1 MYGGISEENGRPNY
15 LATLIAVKGFIDR
28 HLRFLLNSQLLP
40 RKDNPTATASV
51 DHLLDLPDAIR
62 LMRQASA
69 LMKECIARTFSLF
82 AMETAEARAATC
94 MAQVRA
100 LTSQLLTNKTRE
112 KIFTCEKN
120 IIIF

>member
-15 LATLIAVKGFIDR
+15 LATLVAVKGFIDR
-28 HLRFLLNSQLLP
+28 HLRFLLHSQLL
-40 RKDNPTATASV
+40 RREGNLTASV

-62 LMRQASA
+62 LMQQASA
-69 LMKECIARTFSLF
+69 LLKECIARTFSLF

-94 MAQVRA
+94 MAQVRS

-112 KIFTCEKN
+112 KIFSCENN
-120 IIIF
+120 IIVF